1 MLKAAIAVFVAHGA
15 GTILS
20 FMRNVIIGR
29 MVSVEDFGV
38 VSTFALAFAIIQT
51 ATDVGFDR
59 MIVQDKNGRD
69 EGFQSCL
76 QSLQVLRGIAGMVFF
91 LIFAWPY
98 AWFLGNLDIYWAY
111 LAVSVVP
118 LIRGFIHFDVYR
130 FQRNM
135 KFVPTALITGGAP
148 AASLLMVVILL
159 PFVPDYRV
167 MLIAIIVQQSV
178 FVLLTHVLAR
188 RRWRLS
194 WDPVV
199 VRRALRFGLPLL
211 VNGILVF
218 AIHNGDMLLVGS
230 FLGMETL
237 GWFYVATLLTITLA
251 LHLDTTIR
259 SVVLPGLSRSLEDRA
274 TFNARARE
282 AVELSTAASV
292 TILGAIYLLGP
303 AMVLGLFGQK
313 YAQALPYLIP
323 MAALYAIKTMKVGPN
338 VIALAQAKTHLP
350 ALTNL
355 PRAVSLA
362 IAALAMAGGAGLPVL
377 LTITISS
384 EIVGVVIGYY
394 FATRPGGGLPLGA
407 LLRPFA
413 LLAFAMTLVVVDT
426 LIHPPQLAI
435 LDNFRWTQIPIC
447 LVVLASLTTLP
458 ALNGWLRIIV
468 RGRI

>member
-1 MLKAAIAVFVAHGA
+1 MLKAAIAVFIAHGA

-20 FMRNVIIGR
+20 FLRNVIIGR
-29 MVSVEDFGV
+29 MVSVEDFGI

-59 MIVQDKNGRD
+59 MIVQDKHGRD

-76 QSLQVLRGIAGMVFF
+76 HSLQVLRGLAGMIFF

-111 LAVSVVP
+111 LVVSVVP

-130 FQRNM
+130 FQRSM

-148 AASLLMVVILL
+148 AASLLLVVILL
-159 PFVPDYRV
+159 PLVPDYRV
-167 MLIAIIVQQSV
+167 MLAAIIVQQSV
-178 FVLLTHVLAR
+178 FVILTHVLAQ

-211 VNGILVF
+211 LNGFLVF

-230 FLGMETL
+230 FLGMEVL

-274 TFNARARE
+274 VFDTRARE
-282 AVELSTAASV
+282 AVELSAAAGIV
-292 TILGAIYLLGP
+292 ILGAIYLLGP
-303 AMVLGLFGQK
+303 VMVLGLFGAK

-355 PRAVSLA
+355 PRALSLA
-362 IAALAMAGGAGLPVL
+362 IAALAMAAGAGLPTL
-377 LTITISS
+377 LAITTSS
-384 EIVGVVIGYY
+384 EMVGVVIAYY
-394 FATRPGGGLPLGA
+394 FATRPGGGLPLNA

-413 LLAFAMTLVVVDT
+413 LLTLAMGLVILDT
-426 LIHPPQLAI
+426 LMHPPQLAI

-458 ALNGWLRIIV
+458 ALNGWLRKLL
-468 RGRI
+468 GAGT